1 MADQE
6 STSEQVRQS
15 ETASA
20 ARETLPRRALE
31 VLGVATRL
39 GLTSFG
45 GPIAHL
51 GYFREEYVRRRK
63 WIDEDAYADLV
74 ALCQFLPGP
83 TSSQVGI
90 AIGIVRAGLPGAVA
104 AWLGFTLPSAIILV
118 AFAFG
123 LERLGVTDAG
133 WLHGLKIAAVA
144 VVANAVWGMARSL
157 APDRERATIAICS
170 AVVVLA
176 WPGAPG
182 QVLVIVVAGLIG
194 WRLLAGS
201 QGDKRASLPTT
212 ISRRAAV
219 AALIVFFAL
228 LGVLPLLRQVV
239 ASQALVVFD
248 SFFRVGSLVFG
259 GGHVVLPLLQAE
271 VVPPGWVTNE
281 EFVAGYGAAQAVPGP
296 LFTFAAYLGAVMH
309 QKPNGIAGAALAL
322 IAIFLPTFFM
332 VVGAL
337 PFLSAFRT
345 HLGVQATL
353 RGINAAVVG
362 LLLAALYHPVWT
374 SAITRSADLGLALIT
389 FALLALWSVPAWLV
403 VVIAALGGALLG
415 VL

>member
-1 MADQE
+1 MG
-6 STSEQVRQS
+6 V
-15 ETASA
+15 
-20 ARETLPRRALE
+20 ARTRDATGAPRGPTGSALE

-63 WIDEDAYADLV
+63 WLDEDAYADLV

-90 AIGIVRAGLPGAVA
+90 AIGILRAGLPGAVA
-104 AWLGFTLPSAIILV
+104 SWLGFTLPSAVALV
-118 AFAFG
+118 LFAFG
-123 LERLGVTDAG
+123 LQRLGVTDAG

-157 APDRERATIAICS
+157 APDRQRATVAIV
-170 AVVVLA
+170 AAIVVLA

-182 QVLVIVVAGLIG
+182 QVLVIVLAGLVG
-194 WRLLAGS
+194 WGVLGGS
-201 QGDKRASLPTT
+201 RDERRVSLPTT
-212 ISRRAAV
+212 IGRRTAV
-219 AALIVFFAL
+219 ASLTTFLAL
-228 LGVLPLLRQVV
+228 LLVLPLVRQAVS
-239 ASQALVVFD
+239 SQPLVVFD

-296 LFTFAAYLGAVMH
+296 LFTFAAYLGAVRH
-309 QKPNGIAGAALAL
+309 QTPNGVAGAALAL
-322 IAIFLPTFFM
+322 VAIFLPTFLM

-337 PFLSAFRT
+337 PFLSALRT
-345 HLGVQATL
+345 RAGFQAAL

-374 SAITRSADLGLALIT
+374 SAIKAPTDLALALVT
-389 FALLALWSVPAWLV
+389 FALLGLWNVPAWLV
-403 VVIAALGGALLG
+403 VVIAAVGGALLG
-415 VL
+415 ML

>member
-1 MADQE
+1 V
-6 STSEQVRQS
+6 SERGSV
-15 ETASA
+15 
-20 ARETLPRRALE
+20 LE
-31 VLGVATRL
+31 VLGVSTRL

-45 GPIAHL
+45 GPVAHL

-63 WIDEDAYADLV
+63 WLSEDAYADLV

-83 TSSQVGI
+83 TSSQVGV
-90 AIGIVRAGLPGAVA
+90 AIGIVRAGLPGAIA
-104 AWLGFTLPSAIILV
+104 AWLGFTLPSAIVLV

-123 LERLGVTDAG
+123 LQRFGVTDAG

-157 APDRERATIAICS
+157 APDRERATVAIVS
-170 AVVVLA
+170 AIVVLA

-182 QVLVIVVAGLIG
+182 QVLVIAVAGLIG
-194 WRLLAGS
+194 WRVLKASSVEKRVALPPTIRRRTAVVSLA
-201 QGDKRASLPTT
+201 
-212 ISRRAAV
+212 
-219 AALIVFFAL
+219 VFFAL
-228 LGVLPLLRQVV
+228 LAALPVVRQVV
-239 ASQALVVFD
+239 TSQAFVVFD

-309 QKPNGIAGAALAL
+309 DKPNGIAGAAIAL
-322 IAIFLPTFFM
+322 VAIFLPTFLM

-337 PFLSAFRT
+337 PFLSALRT
-345 HLGVQATL
+345 RAGFQAAL

-374 SAITRSADLGLALIT
+374 SAIKTSADLALALVT
-389 FALLALWSVPAWLV
+389 FTLLALWAVPAWLV
-403 VVIAALGGALLG
+403 VVIAALGGAVLG
-415 VL
+415 MR

>member
-1 MADQE
+1 MSERDAHAATKIGAE
-6 STSEQVRQS
+6 STDRPAEGGGSV
-15 ETASA
+15 
-20 ARETLPRRALE
+20 LE
-31 VLGVATRL
+31 VLGVSTRL

-45 GPIAHL
+45 GPVAHL
-51 GYFREEYVRRRK
+51 GYFRDEYVRRRK
-63 WIDEDAYADLV
+63 WLSEDAYADLV

-90 AIGIVRAGLPGAVA
+90 AIGILRAGLPGAVA
-104 AWLGFTLPSAIILV
+104 SWIGFTLPSAIVLV

-123 LERLGVTDAG
+123 LQRFGVSDAG

-157 APDRERATIAICS
+157 APDRERATIAVLS
-170 AVVVLA
+170 AVIVLV

-182 QVLVIVVAGLIG
+182 QLLVIALAGLIG
-194 WRLLAGS
+194 WRLLTGS
-201 QGDKRASLPTT
+201 PGETRVSLPPS
-212 ISRRAAV
+212 ISRRTAV
-219 AALIVFFAL
+219 ASLVVFLVL
-228 LGVLPLLRQVV
+228 LGTLPLVRQVV
-239 ASQALVVFD
+239 TNQAFVVFD

-309 QKPNGIAGAALAL
+309 QKPNGIAGAAIAL
-322 IAIFLPTFFM
+322 VAIFLPTFLM

-345 HLGVQATL
+345 HAGFQAAL

-362 LLLAALYHPVWT
+362 LLMGALYHPVWT
-374 SAITRSADLGLALIT
+374 SAIHTSADLALALIA
-389 FALLALWSVPAWLV
+389 FALLALWAVPAWLV
-403 VVIAALGGALLG
+403 VVIAALGGAGIARL
-415 VL
+415 

>member
-1 MADQE
+1 MSDRI
-6 STSEQVRQS
+6 V
-15 ETASA
+15 A
-20 ARETLPRRALE
+20 AAPNGAATIKRRRGSPLE

-45 GPIAHL
+45 GPVAHL
-51 GYFREEYVRRRK
+51 GYFREEYVRRRH
-63 WIDEDAYADLV
+63 WLDEDAYADIV
-74 ALCQFLPGP
+74 ALCQVLPGP

-90 AIGIVRAGLPGAVA
+90 AIGILRAGFLGAVA
-104 AWLGFTLPSAIILV
+104 SWIGFTLPSAIALV
-118 AFAFG
+118 AFAYG
-123 LERLGVTDAG
+123 LQRAGVTDAG

-144 VVANAVWGMARSL
+144 VVANAVWGMARAL
-157 APDRERATIAICS
+157 APDRPRASLAILS

-182 QVLVIVVAGLIG
+182 QVLVIVLAGLIG
-194 WRLLAGS
+194 WRVLGGARGEP
-201 QGDKRASLPTT
+201 RVSLPTT
-212 ISRRAAV
+212 IRRGTAV
-219 AALIVFFAL
+219 AALAVFVAL
-228 LGVLPLLRQVV
+228 LIGLPLLRQAVP
-239 ASQALVVFD
+239 SQPLDVFD

-271 VVPPGWVTNE
+271 VVPSGWVTNE

-309 QKPNGIAGAALAL
+309 QRPTGIAGAAIAL
-322 IAIFLPTFFM
+322 SGIFLPTFLM

-337 PFLSAFRT
+337 PFLSALRT
-345 HLGVQATL
+345 RPGVQAAL

-374 SAITRSADLGLALIT
+374 SAIKAPTDLALALVT
-389 FALLALWSVPAWLV
+389 FALLALWRVPAWLV
-403 VVIAALGGALLG
+403 VVIAALGGTALRAS
-415 VL
+415 

>member
-1 MADQE
+1 M
-6 STSEQVRQS
+6 SER
-15 ETASA
+15 A
-20 ARETLPRRALE
+20 ARDGGSAPADPPAEPRGSALE
-31 VLGVATRL
+31 VLSVATRL

-45 GPIAHL
+45 GPVAHL
-51 GYFREEYVRRRK
+51 GYFREEYVRRRR
-63 WIDEDAYADLV
+63 WISEDVYADLV

-104 AWLGFTLPSAIILV
+104 SWLGFTLPSAIALV

-123 LERLGVTDAG
+123 LQRFGATDAG

-157 APDRERATIAICS
+157 APDRERATVAIVS
-170 AVVVLA
+170 AIVVLA

-182 QVLVIVVAGLIG
+182 QVLVIAVAGLVG
-194 WRLLAGS
+194 WRLLGAPS
-201 QGDKRASLPTT
+201 AEKRVSLPPTVRRRTAVASL
-212 ISRRAAV
+212 V
-219 AALIVFFAL
+219 VFFGL
-228 LGVLPLLRQVV
+228 LGVLPLVRQV
-239 ASQALVVFD
+239 ATNQAFVLFD

-271 VVPPGWVTNE
+271 VVPPGWVTNS

-296 LFTFAAYLGAVMH
+296 LFTFAAFLGAAMH
-309 QKPNGIAGAALAL
+309 DKPNGIAGAAIAL
-322 IAIFLPTFFM
+322 VAIFLPTFLM

-337 PFLSAFRT
+337 PFLSALRT
-345 HLGVQATL
+345 RTGFQSAL

-374 SAITRSADLGLALIT
+374 SAIKTSADLALALVT

-403 VVIAALGGALLG
+403 VVIAALGGATLG
-415 VL
+415 AR

>member
-1 MADQE
+1 MSDG
-6 STSEQVRQS
+6 
-15 ETASA
+15 TAAPAKEA
-20 ARETLPRRALE
+20 AKVGDSPHAKGSVLE
-31 VLGVATRL
+31 VLGVSTRL

-45 GPIAHL
+45 GPVAHL
-51 GYFREEYVRRRK
+51 GYFREEYVRRRR
-63 WIDEDAYADLV
+63 WIDEDTYADLV

-90 AIGIVRAGLPGAVA
+90 AIGILRAGLPGAVA
-104 AWLGFTLPSAIILV
+104 AWVGFTLPSAVALV

-123 LERLGVTDAG
+123 LQRLGVTDAG

-157 APDRERATIAICS
+157 APDRERATVAILS

-182 QVLVIVVAGLIG
+182 QVLVIVGAGLIG
-194 WRLLAGS
+194 WRVLAGS

-219 AALIVFFAL
+219 AALVVFFAL

-259 GGHVVLPLLQAE
+259 GGHVVLPLLQPE
-271 VVPPGWVTNE
+271 VVPPRWVTNE

-296 LFTFAAYLGAVMH
+296 LFTFAAYLGTVMH

-322 IAIFLPTFFM
+322 VAIFLPTFLM

-337 PFLSAFRT
+337 PLLSALRARPGF
-345 HLGVQATL
+345 QAAL

-374 SAITRSADLGLALIT
+374 SAIRTSTDLALALVT
-389 FALLALWSVPAWLV
+389 FALLGLWSVPAWLV
-403 VVIAALGGALLG
+403 VVIAALGGAVLG
-415 VL
+415 AL